1 MIFNKKRIE
10 VKNGIIP
17 YDEIKNE
24 KNITFII
31 ITDDMKVLEASINV
45 IAKEYEKDTSRT
57 FNVVISRSYNKI
69 KDIM

>member
-31 ITDDMKVLEASINV
+31 ITDDMEVLEASINA